1 MGTVTITVV
10 CDNYSVK
17 NDLQTGHGFACHV
30 AGLEK
35 TILFDT
41 GWSGL
46 ALRENMQKLGFS
58 FADVD
63 VLVLSHMHGDH
74 TGGVGAVIGSGSPL
88 TIYLPG
94 AVPARFKQEI
104 SVSGNKLIE
113 TQEADEICPGAW
125 TTGVLK
131 AGLQE
136 HALCVETDRGPFV
149 ITGCAH
155 PGIDN
160 MASEAGEIC
169 GFPVYGVLGGFH
181 LSAAGS
187 GSIEG
192 IIEELREMG
201 VEAVAP
207 CHCSGNNARGIFK
220 KAYGENYYGAG
231 VGWKLELQKEGT
243 DQSNSQ

>member
-17 NDLQTGHGFACHV
+17 NDLQTGHGFACYV

-41 GWSGL
+41 GWSGP

-74 TGGVGAVIGSGSPL
+74 TGGVGAVLDSGSPL

-94 AVPARFKQEI
+94 AVPDRLKEEI
-104 SVSGNKLIE
+104 ITDGNSVVEAEE
-113 TQEADEICPGAW
+113 TDEVCPGAW

-131 AGLQE
+131 AGLRE
-136 HALCVETDRGPFV
+136 HALCIETDRGPFV

-155 PGIDN
+155 PGIN
-160 MASEAGEIC
+160 NLASEAGDIC

-181 LSAAGS
+181 LSAS
-187 GSIEG
+187 SRGSIEG

-201 VEAVAP
+201 VEIVAP
-207 CHCSGNNARGIFK
+207 CHCSGNRAREIFQE
-220 KAYGENYYGAG
+220 AYGENYYASG
-231 VGWKLELQKEGT
+231 VGWKFEFEKTKTEA
-243 DQSNSQ
+243 SNNR